1 MTAPAS
7 HLADRL
13 MRRAMAYLA
22 RRAASAARLRAV
34 LGRAAARMEAPD
46 DEAAAAIGDVV
57 RRLTGAG
64 LLDDATFAR
73 SKART
78 LAAKGKPAGAIR
90 LELRLRYGVEVA
102 DDALAG
108 LDPLAQATRW
118 AERRR
123 LGPFRLRDRDRKR
136 QADTASLV
144 RAGFSV
150 TVARRVIEGQRV
162 APDAEAPFP
171 DDPDRDL

>member
-1 MTAPAS
+1 
-7 HLADRL
+7 
-13 MRRAMAYLA
+13 MRRATAYLG

-34 LGRAAARMEAPD
+34 LDRAAARMAEP
-46 DEAAAAIGDVV
+46 DEAASAAAIEEVV
-57 RRLTGAG
+57 GRLTRAG
-64 LLDDATFAR
+64 LIDDAAFAR

-90 LELRLRYGVEVA
+90 LELRLHYGVEVA
-102 DDALAG
+102 DDAIAG

-123 LGPFRLRDRDRKR
+123 LGPFRLRDRERKR

-150 TVARRVIEGQRV
+150 AIARRVIEGQGLS
-162 APDAEAPFP
+162 PEGE
-171 DDPDRDL
+171 DPSRDEP